1 MPGDIAAK
9 DRLACA
15 SGSTFATGVKTSLSG
30 LSVNQIEARPNDAG
44 RALMSNCG
52 FTNEQFGKGPTQT
65 TTPANRKTD
74 AVNDYKES
82 TPPRVCTKF

>member
-1 MPGDIAAK
+1 MP
-9 DRLACA
+9 
-15 SGSTFATGVKTSLSG
+15 
-30 LSVNQIEARPNDAG
+30 
-44 RALMSNCG
+44 NCG
-52 FTNEQFGKGPTQT
+52 FTNEQFGKGPRQT